1 MKQVICDICGK
12 SVLKSELSTKYR
24 IQECVWSSV
33 FFSPRWDELDVH
45 SYCMAELME
54 IIRKKQKNEEG

>member
-12 SVLKSELSTKYR
+12 PILKGELSTVYR
-24 IQECVWSSV
+24 IQKRVWGLA
-33 FFSPRWDELDVH
+33 FNPEWRELDVH
-45 SYCMAELME
+45 SHCMTELIE

>member
-12 SVLKSELSTKYR
+12 PILRGEISKKYR
-24 IQECVWSSV
+24 IQKRVCGLAFNPEWN
-33 FFSPRWDELDVH
+33 ELDVH
-45 SYCMAELME
+45 SHCMTELIE